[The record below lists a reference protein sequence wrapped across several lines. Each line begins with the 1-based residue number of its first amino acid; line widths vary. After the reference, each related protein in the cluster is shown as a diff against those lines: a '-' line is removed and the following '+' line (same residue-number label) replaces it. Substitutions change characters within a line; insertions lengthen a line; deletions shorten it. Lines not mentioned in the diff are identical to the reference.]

1 MIENIHEIISDY
13 KRIKRNV
20 EGIVRGTI
28 HDESVPLLIRADI
41 LLSSEL
47 GRLFVS
53 EEEKDFSL
61 KDLLSDM
68 SNPNLSEAEL
78 ESLYKQLEWFVN
90 NEIVEI
96 ISIYE

>member
-1 MIENIHEIISDY
+1 
-13 KRIKRNV
+13 
-20 EGIVRGTI
+20 
-28 HDESVPLLIRADI
+28 
-41 LLSSEL
+41 
-47 GRLFVS
+47 
-53 EEEKDFSL
+53 
-61 KDLLSDM
+61 M

>member
-1 MIENIHEIISDY
+1 MVENIHEIISDY

-28 HDESVPLLIRADI
+28 HDESAPLLIRADI

-61 KDLLSDM
+61 RELLFNM

-78 ESLYKQLEWFVN
+78 ESLYEQLEWFVN

-96 ISIYE
+96 VSTYE